1 MSEEPTI
8 IERPAVPCVAIRAT
22 VTMQTIDTIAHRIG
36 DVMGWLG
43 AHGQAPAG
51 PPFIRYNTI
60 DMAAD
65 LEVEVGVPTRGPLA
79 GDGEIVA
86 GELPAGRYVWATHHG
101 APAGLVASVGSV
113 LAWANARGLK
123 FDSAQTERGEH
134 WGCRVEFYNTDPS
147 VEPNPDNW
155 VTDLA
160 FRLAD

>member
-8 IERPAVPCVAIRAT
+8 VERPAVPCVAIRAT
-22 VTMQTIDTIAHRIG
+22 VTMRTISTIADRMG
-36 DVMGWLG
+36 EVMGWLG
-43 AHGQAPAG
+43 ARGQAPAG

-65 LEVEVGVPTRGPLA
+65 LDVEVGVPTEGPLA

-86 GELPAGRYVWATHHG
+86 GELPAGRYVWATHQG
-101 APAGLVASVGSV
+101 APAGLVASVGLV
-113 LAWANARGLK
+113 LDWAKTQGLT
-123 FDSAQTERGEH
+123 FDSEQTERGEH